1 MEQPDCMQSRRFHRA
16 LSASTLVSM
25 VKDDDVHDANDGV
38 RPATTPRDIDKAL
51 DRAEKGLTRLDAM
64 HEVGSH
70 ASGHER
76 LKQAAASSALLSS
89 VWRQPPAQRLRFNP
103 LPTTETTHGL
113 MPWTLRTIHGDETP
127 AFHGDK
133 RDGLRFIDIS
143 STEISLYQRLLY
155 ANGARSATSTSAAEE
170 GAVDPSNRRILLVL
184 QGMDSSGKGGI
195 VKHVFRQGNPMGI
208 HYHGFGAPSEE
219 ELVHDFLWRIRRELP
234 KPGWIAIFDRSH
246 YEDVVMPQ
254 VWDTASQETI
264 RERYERINAFEAD
277 LAHSGCVIIKI
288 FLTISKDE
296 QRSHFLARLE
306 DPTKR
311 WKFAMS
317 DLEARDR
324 WEDYMAAWQRT
335 FGLTSTSAA
344 PWYVIPADNRWYS
357 RAVVSELLRTTLA
370 GLQLQW
376 PPLAADI
383 DLDEAKRRLR
393 AE

>member
-1 MEQPDCMQSRRFHRA
+1 MGKGNDAQNITNDGRA
-16 LSASTLVSM
+16 SAS
-25 VKDDDVHDANDGV
+25 
-38 RPATTPRDIDKAL
+38 PRSIDKAL
-51 DRAEKGLTRLDAM
+51 DRAEEGLARLDAM

-89 VWRQPPAQRLRFNP
+89 VWQQPPAQRLRFNP
-103 LPTTETTHGL
+103 LPTTETTHES
-113 MPWTLRTIHGDETP
+113 MPWTLQTIHGDETP

-133 RDGLRFIDIS
+133 RDGIRFIDIS
-143 STEISLYQRLLY
+143 STEISRYQRLLY
-155 ANGARSATSTSAAEE
+155 ANGTRSATSTSAAEE

-219 ELVHDFLWRIRRELP
+219 ELTHDFLWRIRRELP

-254 VWDTASQETI
+254 VWGTASEETI
-264 RERYERINAFEAD
+264 RERYERINAFEAE
-277 LAHSGCVIIKI
+277 LAHSGCAIIKI

-296 QRSHFLARLE
+296 QREHFLSRLE

-317 DLEARDR
+317 DLDARDR
-324 WEDYMAAWQRT
+324 WDDYMAAWQRT
-335 FGLTSTSAA
+335 FELTSTPEA
-344 PWYVIPADNRWYS
+344 PWYVVPANNRWYS

-370 GLQLQW
+370 GFQLQW
-376 PPLAADI
+376 PPLAADV
-383 DLDEAKRRLR
+383 DLDEVKRRLL